1 MHALGSMFSDL
12 LQRYIIVPSMKRE
25 NSVRFPM
32 NQGKYPSKREHL
44 LLTRR
49 ERLKSALYLRLKK
62 RKVFKKGL
70 FESPVCCK
78 KNQKRGPLQQKI
90 NKIIGTCKNYATT
103 SCTKFLL
110 KPIKV
115 N

>member
-12 LQRYIIVPSMKRE
+12 LKRHIIVPSMKRE

-49 ERLKSALYLRLKK
+49 ERLKSALYVKLKQC
-62 RKVFKKGL
+62 KVFKIVKG
-70 FESPVCCK
+70 
-78 KNQKRGPLQQKI
+78 GPLGFLKVQFVAKYQK
-90 NKIIGTCKNYATT
+90 N
-103 SCTKFLL
+103 
-110 KPIKV
+110 
-115 N
+115 